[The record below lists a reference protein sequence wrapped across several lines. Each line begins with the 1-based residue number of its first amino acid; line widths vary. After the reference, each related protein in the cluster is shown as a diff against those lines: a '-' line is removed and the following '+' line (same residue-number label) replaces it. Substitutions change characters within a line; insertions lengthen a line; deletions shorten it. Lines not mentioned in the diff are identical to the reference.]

1 MSEFVECQ
9 NCGRTFFAENI
20 ECPYCKGEP
29 EAAEPRVI
37 DPTPRDAGGRMFGIL
52 FRSFNM
58 VLVGIVVLA
67 LIAVRRLPVGWTRTL
82 LGLEATLAVILLFGL
97 VQRRRWSRLMAIL
110 FILGNAALGVLGT
123 VQRGQAGS
131 LAWGPGPLAL
141 LLFLIPFFS
150 QQARDR
156 FSR

>member
-20 ECPYCKGEP
+20 ECPYCKGGP
-29 EAAEPRVI
+29 D
-37 DPTPRDAGGRMFGIL
+37 DPNAVDVAPRDTSRRMFGIL

-58 VLVGIVVLA
+58 VLVGIVVLS
-67 LIAVRRLPVGWTRTL
+67 LIAVRRLSVGWTRSL
-82 LGLEATLAVILLFGL
+82 LGLDATLAVVLLVGL
-97 VQRRRWSRLMAIL
+97 VKRKRWARPMAIL
-110 FILGNAALGVLGT
+110 FIIGNAALGLLSLM
-123 VQRGQAGS
+123 QRGQTES

-141 LLFLIPFFS
+141 LLFLVPFFS
-150 QQARDR
+150 RQARDR

>member
-20 ECPYCKGEP
+20 ECPYCR
-29 EAAEPRVI
+29 AEP
-37 DPTPRDAGGRMFGIL
+37 DEPPAGNARDTSGRMYGIL

-58 VLVGIVVLA
+58 VLVGIVVLS
-67 LIAVRRLPVGWTRTL
+67 LIAVRRLPLGWARSL
-82 LGLEATLAVILLFGL
+82 LGLEATLAVVLLVGL
-97 VQRRRWSRLMAIL
+97 VKRKRWARPMAIL
-110 FILGNAALGVLGT
+110 FIAGNAALGVLG
-123 VQRGQAGS
+123 VMQRGQADS

-141 LLFLIPFFS
+141 LLFLVPFLS